1 MQCGPIRIAEDIA
14 ILTVCVVRELGFEL
28 IELEIREKIV
38 MKKSGFTLI
47 ELLIVV
53 TIIAILAGAA
63 IPYVQDYVDEARR
76 SRCKND
82 LDEVRNSIALYEL
95 RRMTPYTQDNIASL
109 IGPFL
114 SKPVNDPWGA
124 PYVVCNASS
133 TIYSLGPDGVPGTGD
148 EVNTN
153 YRPRMAVSKVM
164 WFDTNQDG
172 LVTTTGFNPCDSIL
186 LYCTRPLKYASG
198 APINGT
204 GLRISGQVAD
214 LGNVGRVISSYVASF
229 PFGVAFVPGSDTLKI
244 LDGTTGND
252 LDDQSGISATQ
263 NARADVIKII
273 AP

>member
-1 MQCGPIRIAEDIA
+1 MFR
-14 ILTVCVVRELGFEL
+14 
-28 IELEIREKIV
+28 K
-38 MKKSGFTLI
+38 GFTLI

-63 IPYVQDYVDEARR
+63 IPYVQDYVDESRR

-95 RRMTPYTQDNIASL
+95 RRMVPYTQTNIASL

-124 PYVVCNASS
+124 PFFVCDASS
-133 TIYSLGPDGVPGTGD
+133 TVYSLGPDGMDGTGD
-148 EVNTN
+148 EINTN
-153 YRPRMAVSKVM
+153 YRPRMAVSKVV

-172 LVTTTGFNPCDSIL
+172 LVTTSGFNPCDSIL

-198 APINGT
+198 AIINGT
-204 GLRISGQVAD
+204 ALRISGQASD
-214 LGNVGRVISSYVASF
+214 LGNFGRVVSSYVASF
-229 PFGVAFVPGSDTLKI
+229 PFGIAFVPGSDTLRI
-244 LDGTTGND
+244 IDGTGGNVIE
-252 LDDQSGISATQ
+252 DQSGMASTKA
-263 NARADVIKII
+263 ARADVIKII